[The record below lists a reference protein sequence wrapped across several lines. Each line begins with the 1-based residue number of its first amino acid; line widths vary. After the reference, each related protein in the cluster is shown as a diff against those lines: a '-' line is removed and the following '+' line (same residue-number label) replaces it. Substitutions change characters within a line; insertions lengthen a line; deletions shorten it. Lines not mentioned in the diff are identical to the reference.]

1 MEKSVYVSAWNKES
15 LQSRNTI
22 LQNDE
27 LLYCNDIKSEKRY
40 KQGDGKSLI
49 SELTFP
55 EEPEKGNKMAE
66 IKIEQGHGII
76 YECSECGHDVEL
88 GQNYCQECG
97 EPIEWREDY
106 E

>member
-1 MEKSVYVSAWNKES
+1 MYRIISTENLKDDGVYIYNDEGDWKKVYMFLHGTKES

-49 SELTFP
+49 SELPFIRLKDISLFSVYTCDGRNYSFYI
-55 EEPEKGNKMAE
+55 KGD
-66 IKIEQGHGII
+66 Q
-76 YECSECGHDVEL
+76 
-88 GQNYCQECG
+88 
-97 EPIEWREDY
+97 
-106 E
+106 